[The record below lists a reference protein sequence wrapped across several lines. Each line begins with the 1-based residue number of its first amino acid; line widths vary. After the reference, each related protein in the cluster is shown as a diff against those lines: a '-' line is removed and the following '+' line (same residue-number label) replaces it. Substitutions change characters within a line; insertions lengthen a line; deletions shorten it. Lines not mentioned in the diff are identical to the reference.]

1 MNISHLVEK
10 IKKGDNKSFEKLYK
24 LTEREVWFTCIS
36 FLKNETTAQDI
47 MQETYITAFLKICPR
62 VTNGDGKERGTR
74 VALHPKNDSTGGM
87 EATRGP
93 AMLQC

>member
-47 MQETYITAFLKICPR
+47 MQETYITAFLKS
-62 VTNGDGKERGTR
+62 N
-74 VALHPKNDSTGGM
+74 LWKNHHKSEVGLT
-87 EATRGP
+87 ELPLISAKII
-93 AMLQC
+93 

>member
-47 MQETYITAFLKICPR
+47 MQETYITAFLKIQSLENHHKSEVGLTELPLISA
-62 VTNGDGKERGTR
+62 KII
-74 VALHPKNDSTGGM
+74 
-87 EATRGP
+87 
-93 AMLQC
+93 

>member
-24 LTEREVWFTCIS
+24 LTEREVCFTCIS

-47 MQETYITAFLKICPR
+47 MQETYITAF
-62 VTNGDGKERGTR
+62 
-74 VALHPKNDSTGGM
+74 
-87 EATRGP
+87 
-93 AMLQC
+93 

>member
-47 MQETYITAFLKICPR
+47 MQETYITAFLKIQSLEKSSQIR
-62 VTNGDGKERGTR
+62 SWLNRIAVISAKII
-74 VALHPKNDSTGGM
+74 
-87 EATRGP
+87 
-93 AMLQC
+93 

>member
-47 MQETYITAFLKICPR
+47 MQETYITAF
-62 VTNGDGKERGTR
+62 
-74 VALHPKNDSTGGM
+74 
-87 EATRGP
+87 
-93 AMLQC
+93 

>member
-47 MQETYITAFLKICPR
+47 MQETYITAFFKNPIFGKNHHKSEVGLTELPLISAKII
-62 VTNGDGKERGTR
+62 
-74 VALHPKNDSTGGM
+74 
-87 EATRGP
+87 
-93 AMLQC
+93 